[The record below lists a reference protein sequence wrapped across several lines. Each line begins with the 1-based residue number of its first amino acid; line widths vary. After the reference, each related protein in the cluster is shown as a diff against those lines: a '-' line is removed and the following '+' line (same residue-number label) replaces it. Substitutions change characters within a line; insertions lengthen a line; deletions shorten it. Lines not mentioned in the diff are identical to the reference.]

1 MNQIIHE
8 LVINLRRLIDK
19 IGARCRSWPI
29 HTLVMCACLLGW
41 SRVGFAQEH
50 IGAWEIICDKRE
62 DKSSCRA
69 VQIKSTP
76 DGKENL
82 LALTILIT
90 ELNQSPA
97 AILSIPL
104 GGYLAPGIEITI
116 DKRQKFKLL
125 VETCNTSG
133 CHAGF
138 PIQGRVLQALQKGR
152 AASIRIWTTKNKPV
166 VTDLSIDRF
175 QDVIDLLKKRL
186 KS

>member
-1 MNQIIHE
+1 M
-8 LVINLRRLIDK
+8 DK
-19 IGARCRSWPI
+19 FGERCRRCPI
-29 HTLVMCACLLGW
+29 HILIMCACLAGG
-41 SRVGFAQEH
+41 SRAGFAHEY

-62 DKSSCRA
+62 DKSPCRA

-76 DGKENL
+76 DGKEIL
-82 LALTILIT
+82 LALTILIP
-90 ELNQSPA
+90 ESNQLAA

-138 PIQGRVLQALQKGR
+138 PIQGRVLQALRKGR
-152 AASIRIWTTKNKPV
+152 EASIRIWTTKNKPV

-175 QDVIDLLKKRL
+175 QDVVDLLKKRF

>member
-1 MNQIIHE
+1 MHQIIPDID
-8 LVINLRRLIDK
+8 INLRRVIDEVE
-19 IGARCRSWPI
+19 GRCRSWPI
-29 HTLVMCACLLGW
+29 HTLIVCAYLLG
-41 SRVGFAQEH
+41 SSGVGLADEH

-62 DKSSCRA
+62 DKSPCRA

-76 DGKENL
+76 DGKETL
-82 LALTILIT
+82 LALTVLAPDP
-90 ELNQSPA
+90 NQSAA
-97 AILSIPL
+97 AIISIPL

-152 AASIRIWTTKNKPV
+152 EASIRIWTTKNKPI
-166 VTDLSIDRF
+166 VTDLSIARF
-175 QDVIDLLKKRL
+175 QEVIDLLKKRI